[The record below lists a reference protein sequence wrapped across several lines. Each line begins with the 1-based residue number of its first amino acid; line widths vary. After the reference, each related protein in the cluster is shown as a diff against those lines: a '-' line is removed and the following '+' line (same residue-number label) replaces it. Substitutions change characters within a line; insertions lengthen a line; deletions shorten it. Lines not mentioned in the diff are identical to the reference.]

1 MPTDFPDKL
10 YICTDTLTFYLVNN
24 WDGLVFIGAMLIT
37 ISIIAIFINLIEDWK
52 YSKLIASIAALILIS
67 VITTFTVVPPR
78 ELLINKV
85 INKIMIINN
94 VPDKY
99 FSVIR
104 GLLEEQ
110 AILSTRE
117 EVISRVAKFRIKDT
131 SALIPLIEVEEGV
144 MYEKLKSPTN

>member
-1 MPTDFPDKL
+1 MPADFPDKL

-24 WDGLVFIGAMLIT
+24 WDGLVFIGAMLIP

-85 INKIMIINN
+85 INKI
-94 VPDKY
+94 
-99 FSVIR
+99 
-104 GLLEEQ
+104 
-110 AILSTRE
+110 
-117 EVISRVAKFRIKDT
+117 IKH
-131 SALIPLIEVEEGV
+131 
-144 MYEKLKSPTN
+144 